1 VKREAVELLEK
12 VTKVMPDYSPAHVL
26 LARLYFKL
34 KRIDDAKREQAIV
47 ERLAVEQQ
55 KRQPGAEKDPLL
67 RDPAVPRKP

>member
-1 VKREAVELLEK
+1 

-34 KRIDDAKREQAIV
+34 KRVDDAKREQAIV

-55 KRQPGAEKDPLL
+55 KRQPAAEKDPLL
-67 RDPAVPRKP
+67 RDPADRRKP